1 MPVEDYY
8 SLIGVAADADRDAI
22 KDAYRARRAEL
33 DDSEAGRANAAKLN
47 RAWNI
52 LGDPQQRERY
62 DDDLAT
68 AHLDDD
74 VIIPELVGSSRP
86 ATGSKAQQRRA
97 AAKAKQGDRPVRP
110 IREQESEVNGIPLA
124 ASRDR
129 VFALVIDIF
138 IVFLIF
144 SYGSQI
150 MAQSLA
156 DSRAKQEVAAVDA
169 LSASLD
175 AQKQIADTASKE
187 ASKTKTVLDEAKAGT
202 DTQRIADAEKAN
214 SAAKAK
220 KDAAATEFRKQEK
233 NYFKE
238 RENLIL
244 PYVRVSYVAL
254 GALLLV
260 IFVVPSAL
268 WGRSPGK
275 AARKLRLANL
285 DGSPCGWRGAIKHY
299 GLVIGALVISGVAIT
314 LYAQLFWIVV
324 LFGVSSFTRS
334 PTRQGW
340 HDRIAKTRVVEG

>member
-110 IREQESEVNGIPLA
+110 IREQESEINGIPLA
-124 ASRDR
+124 ANRDR
-129 VFALVIDIF
+129 VFALVVDVF
-138 IVFLIF
+138 IVFLIVVI
-144 SYGSQI
+144 GSQFLSQMI
-150 MAQSLA
+150 SDSKAPKTVTEVERLDKATEKAKEEA
-156 DSRAKQEVAAVDA
+156 DDA
-169 LSASLD
+169 SKSASN
-175 AQKQIADTASKE
+175 AKKA
-187 ASKTKTVLDEAKAGT
+187 LDEAKKGT
-202 DTQRIADAEKAN
+202 DVARTKELEKA
-214 SAAKAK
+214 SVDAKAL
-220 KDAAATEFRKQEK
+220 KDAKNKEFDATQKAWL
-233 NYFKE
+233 KE
-238 RENLIL
+238 QDKLL
-244 PYVRVSYVAL
+244 PYLRLSFAL
-254 GALLLV
+254 TGALAMLL
-260 IFVVPSAL
+260 FTVPAAMWGKSA
-268 WGRSPGK
+268 GK
-275 AARKLRLANL
+275 AMRKLRLVNA
-285 DGSPCGWRGAIKHY
+285 DGSPAGWGGALRHY
-299 GLVIGALVISGVAIT
+299 GVVIGFVVITAVTVFGF
-314 LYAQLFWIVV
+314 AQIAWIVA